1 LQTIIYAPIAIN
13 EQEWVNFSQYS
24 SDWLDESKFIYD
36 ILQPGQNRTLEPKAP
51 VLPDYVWS
59 YNQDDKSILEQRSG
73 RGNFVPSYQ
82 ISPPPVNSGEIFFNI
97 DLFSDPNYKSISLAA
112 VKLKDAVFSQF
123 EPKYAEYVAKVTGVA
138 TAQHAIQHPRS
149 IAAQPVYN
157 KLDTSTQKIVGY
169 LYSIVSWDYYLY
181 DLLPHGVN
189 GIYVVLRNS
198 CNQSVTY
205 QLFGNEV
212 RSYESNYERQQK
224 RNLTKNS

>member
-1 LQTIIYAPIAIN
+1 M
-13 EQEWVNFSQYS
+13 
-24 SDWLDESKFIYD
+24 
-36 ILQPGQNRTLEPKAP
+36 QPGSNRSLEPKTP
-51 VLPDYVWS
+51 TLPEYVWS
-59 YNQDDKSILEQRSG
+59 YNEQDKSILEPRSG

-82 ISPPPVNSGEIFFNI
+82 ISPPPANIDEIFFNI

-123 EPKYAEYVAKVTGVA
+123 EPKYAEYVTKVTGV
-138 TAQHAIQHPRS
+138 TSSSVQHPRS

-169 LYSIVSWDYYLY
+169 LYSIVSWDYYLFN
-181 DLLPHGVN
+181 LLPFGVN

-198 CNQSVTY
+198 CNQAVTY

-212 RSYESNYERQQK
+212 SPCTNQDA
-224 RNLTKNS
+224 L